1 MANPEIQIQK
11 SYRRNPETNAF
22 LLEVDLNRYE
32 DIFNEWD
39 PAPFKRRD
47 LDPDLRTY
55 LESCSNDI
63 NLKRDIELLFSVPED
78 GEDLEKE
85 NHVREGLKNFF
96 YNEKNLVI
104 RERRHSFRR
113 ELFTAAAALILL
125 ILMVQVSRYEL
136 ADLGLNVLREGL
148 TIGAWVFTWEFT
160 LSFFF
165 RRTEMTRRR
174 QKWQRF
180 SRAKIRFCHGKDT
193 EVNTDECI

>member
-1 MANPEIQIQK
+1 MKPMANPEIQIQK
-11 SYRRNPETNAF
+11 SYRRNPETKAF

-47 LDPDLRTY
+47 LDPDLKAY
-55 LESCSNDI
+55 LECCSNDI

-78 GEDLEKE
+78 GEDLAKE

-104 RERRHSFRR
+104 RERRQSFRR
-113 ELFTAAAALILL
+113 ELFTAVAALILL

-136 ADLGLNVLREGL
+136 TDLGLNVLREGL

-165 RRTEMTRRR
+165 RRSEMTRRR

-180 SRAKIRFCHGKDT
+180 SLAKIRFCHGNKT
-193 EVNTDECI
+193 EEDC